1 MDGAAEVALVD
12 AAADAGL
19 SVSFDARAGGHR
31 DAARRRS

>member
-19 SVSFDARAGGHR
+19 SVSFDARAAVIETR
-31 DAARRRS
+31 